1 MIRVWFSVIVL
12 MVLPACETSE
22 QAVEPAVAIDGWN
35 TSVDA
40 AKKADTPDCLRKTN
54 VIEAWEC
61 FSKNPPAS

>member
-1 MIRVWFSVIVL
+1 MVRVWFSIIVL
-12 MVLPACETSE
+12 MALLSACDTSGPN
-22 QAVEPAVAIDGWN
+22 VGPAVAIDDWN

-61 FSKNPPAS
+61 FSKN